1 MRAISGDFH
10 FYADPI
16 TKSRHWIFEPRE
28 LSDVINYFNI
38 DAETTSLLIQA
49 HSALGRL
56 EGISRYVPH
65 MDFLEDMIIRYEACM
80 SCAVDNLLSTPATML
95 RSDIN
100 TVGKS
105 CAVNLF
111 RAVKDFEI
119 QPLSMQLFCK
129 LHEVVM
135 KDAVWGTSGR
145 IRTQIFLMH
154 TYFHADMEEYNPPL
168 PEQLNDLLKDL
179 IAFSK
184 TEGKTDILIKAALI
198 YYQFETIHPFEC
210 GNGLI
215 GRLLTNMILMKEKVL
230 SRPILP
236 LSNYFYQNEEECERQ
251 YTNNQHFG
259 KFKDWVK
266 FFLQGIITSAE
277 LAIRQIDM
285 ANALREENLK
295 RIMRLEKSASV
306 LSSLCDYLEQKPII
320 SVQESADFLS
330 VSYNTATKYVK
341 IMEELKILKQVN
353 EQSRYRIFSYDR
365 YVKIFDTHL
374 GGA

>member
-1 MRAISGDFH
+1 MRAISDDFH
-10 FYADPI
+10 FYSDPI

-28 LSDVINYFNI
+28 ISDVINYFNI
-38 DAETTSLLIQA
+38 DTELTSLLIQA
-49 HSALGRL
+49 YSALGRL

-65 MDFLEDMIIRYEACM
+65 MGYFEDMIICHEVCM
-80 SCAVDNLLSTPATML
+80 SCLVDNLLITPVTML
-95 RSDIN
+95 RSDTN
-100 TVGKS
+100 AVGKS

-119 QPLSMQLFCK
+119 QPLSIKLFCK
-129 LHEVVM
+129 LHEAVM

-145 IRTQIFLMH
+145 IRTQFFLMH
-154 TYFHADMEEYNPPL
+154 LYFHADMEAYNPPL
-168 PEQLNDLLKDL
+168 PERLNDLLKDL

-215 GRLLTNMILMKEKVL
+215 GRLLPNMILMKEKVL
-230 SRPILP
+230 SRPILS
-236 LSNYFYQNEEECERQ
+236 LSNYFYQNHEECERQ
-251 YTNNQHFG
+251 FTNNQHSG
-259 KFKDWVK
+259 HFKDWVK
-266 FFLQGIITSAE
+266 FFLQGIITSAG
-277 LAIRQIDM
+277 LAIRQIDK
-285 ANALREENLK
+285 ANALRVENLK
-295 RIMRLEKSASV
+295 KVMSLEKSASV
-306 LSSLCDYLEQKPII
+306 LISLCDYLEQKPII

-341 IMEELKILKQVN
+341 IMEELEILKQVN
-353 EQSRYRIFSYDR
+353 EQSRYRVFSYDR

>member
-10 FYADPI
+10 FYSDPI
-16 TKSRHWIFEPRE
+16 TKLRHWIFEPRE
-28 LSDVINYFNI
+28 ISDVINYFNI
-38 DAETTSLLIQA
+38 DAELTSLLIQA
-49 HSALGRL
+49 HSTLGRL
-56 EGISRYVPH
+56 EGISKYVPH
-65 MDFLEDMIIRYEACM
+65 MDYLEDMIVRHEVCM
-80 SCAVDNLLSTPATML
+80 SCLVDNLLVTPAAML

-119 QPLSMQLFCK
+119 QSLSIKLFCK
-129 LHEVVM
+129 LHEVIM

-154 TYFHADMEEYNPPL
+154 PYFHADMEDYNPPL
-168 PEQLNDLLKDL
+168 PERVNDLLNDLVT
-179 IAFSK
+179 FSK
-184 TEGKTDILIKAALI
+184 TKGQTDVLIKTALI

-215 GRLLTNMILMKEKVL
+215 GRLLPNIILMKEKVL

-236 LSNYFYQNEEECERQ
+236 LSNYFYQNQEECGRQ
-251 YTNNQHFG
+251 FTNNQHFG

-285 ANALREENLK
+285 ANSLREENLYK
-295 RIMRLEKSASV
+295 IKLFEKSAPV
-306 LSSLCDYLEQKPII
+306 LSSLCDYLERKPFVSIQEIADTLQI
-320 SVQESADFLS
+320 SF
-330 VSYNTATKYVK
+330 NTATKYVK
-341 IMEELKILKQVN
+341 MLEEIEIIKQIN
-353 EQSRYRIFSYDR
+353 EQSRYRIFSCDKYL
-365 YVKIFDTHL
+365 KIFDM
-374 GGA
+374 